1 MPFTGTFNL
10 ISFDNFDNFLLEL
23 GVDAKVIAEVKKS
36 TTSVEISQDGDTWT
50 IKTTTSFGTWP
61 TTFQLGQEF
70 DERRPGGSG
79 IKSTITQ
86 EGNKWIQVQKGDKA
100 MTIVREFTEDG
111 ITATSTL
118 NGVTTVQFFKR
129 Q

>member
-1 MPFTGTFNL
+1 MLFTGTFNL

-23 GVDAKVIAEVKKS
+23 GVNVKTIAEVKKS
-36 TTSVEISQDGDTWT
+36 TTRIKISQDGDTWT
-50 IKTTTSFGTWP
+50 IKTTTSFGTRHV
-61 TTFQLGQEF
+61 TFQLGQEF
-70 DERRPGGSG
+70 DERNPGGRG

-86 EGNKWIQVQKGDKA
+86 EGNKWIQVQKGEKA
-100 MTIVREFTEDG
+100 MTTVREFTDDG

-118 NGVTTVQFFKR
+118 NGLTTVQFFKR